1 MPNASAIASVGLL
14 YGSQQIAAIGLLEVV
29 THTPHG
35 GGGKS
40 HKRRSLED
48 IFRSEDE
55 RIAEAQREA
64 AEVLA
69 RLARANEPGPF
80 EPVRIP
86 LPEAVEPELVA
97 RVDPLAPVNDL
108 VTTFNGA
115 LTTFD
120 SVRQAAAQGARE
132 ANTIALNMRRA
143 RDEDE
148 ALALIMILAESD

>member
-1 MPNASAIASVGLL
+1 MPNAAAIASVGLL

-29 THTPHG
+29 TQTPHG

-40 HKRRSLED
+40 QKRRSLED

-64 AEVLA
+64 DEVLA
-69 RLARANEPGPF
+69 RIARENEPGPF

-97 RVDPLAPVNDL
+97 RVDPLAPVN
-108 VTTFNGA
+108 GQ
-115 LTTFD
+115 FD
-120 SVRQAAAQGARE
+120 NIRQAAAQGARE
-132 ANTIALNMRRA
+132 AQAIALNMRRA

-148 ALALIMILAESD
+148 ALALIMIFAEFDD

>member
-1 MPNASAIASVGLL
+1 MPNAAAISSVGLL

-29 THTPHG
+29 TQTPHG

-69 RLARANEPGPF
+69 RLARANEPEPF

-86 LPEAVEPELVA
+86 IPKAVEPELVA
-97 RVDPLAPVNDL
+97 RVEPLAAVNFPPASRPRPARVLPTQAIEYDDL
-108 VTTFNGA
+108 
-115 LTTFD
+115 
-120 SVRQAAAQGARE
+120 AAQA
-132 ANTIALNMRRA
+132 IALNMRRA
-143 RDEDE
+143 SDEDE

>member
-1 MPNASAIASVGLL
+1 MPNAAAIASVGLL

-29 THTPHG
+29 TQTPHG

-40 HKRRSLED
+40 QKRRSLED

-86 LPEAVEPELVA
+86 IPEAVEPEPVGYKLS
-97 RVDPLAPVNDL
+97 PTEFKPVNGL
-108 VTTFNGA
+108 IATNS
-115 LTTFD
+115 LLI
-120 SVRQAAAQGARE
+120 SEQISSNLE
-132 ANTIALNMRRA
+132 AFAVQPIALNMRRT

-148 ALALIMILAESD
+148 ALALIMILAEFDD